1 LNTFLHVYTDF
12 FPCLGTISVLMLIR
26 LNLHISVL
34 NHKRVQ
40 DSIVITD
47 DSMFAM
53 NSAVTPWVVRNVTKI
68 VLSFLNW
75 NTKKLYLRVQL
86 PTVGENSTNLWTN
99 YLIWVA
105 LCYWPCIFCPLH
117 RTICYK
123 DLTKIPFVLFCLGR

>member
-1 LNTFLHVYTDF
+1 MSTQIF

-53 NSAVTPWVVRNVTKI
+53 NSAVTP
-68 VLSFLNW
+68 
-75 NTKKLYLRVQL
+75 
-86 PTVGENSTNLWTN
+86 
-99 YLIWVA
+99 
-105 LCYWPCIFCPLH
+105 
-117 RTICYK
+117 
-123 DLTKIPFVLFCLGR
+123 

>member
-1 LNTFLHVYTDF
+1 
-12 FPCLGTISVLMLIR
+12 MLIR

-47 DSMFAM
+47 DSMFAL
-53 NSAVTPWVVRNVTKI
+53 NSAVTPGVVRNVTKI

-99 YLIWVA
+99 YLI
-105 LCYWPCIFCPLH
+105 
-117 RTICYK
+117 
-123 DLTKIPFVLFCLGR
+123 